1 LNHKHLFKRHPSLAR
16 ISIWTVV
23 HHDFLAA
30 QIRIYVWAASA
41 TVLFLS
47 ITGLIPLQLALHLL
61 LFGGLGVLILIGSL
75 INWRRSILLG
85 IQDDD
90 LRLEA
95 HAAML
100 SLIHSRPHS
109 VENQSG
115 LLVKPHQTLTGPL
128 SLHRFREGRRTEPGR
143 PPP

>member
-1 LNHKHLFKRHPSLAR
+1 MNRKRPFKRHSPLAR
-16 ISIWTVV
+16 ISIWTIT

-30 QIRIYVWAASA
+30 QIRIYVWCASA

-47 ITGLIPLQLALHLL
+47 ITGLISLQLALHLL
-61 LFGGLGVLILIGSL
+61 LFCGLGILILLWSL

-90 LRLEA
+90 LKLEA

-100 SLIHSRPHS
+100 SLIHARPHS
-109 VENQSG
+109 VE
-115 LLVKPHQTLTGPL
+115 P
-128 SLHRFREGRRTEPGR
+128 R
-143 PPP
+143 

>member
-1 LNHKHLFKRHPSLAR
+1 MNPKHPFKYPSSLAR
-16 ISIWTVV
+16 MSIWTIV

-30 QIRIYVWAASA
+30 TIRIYVWAASA

-61 LFGGLGVLILIGSL
+61 LFCGLGMLILLWSL

-85 IQDDD
+85 IQDAD
-90 LRLEA
+90 LKLEA

-100 SLIHSRPHS
+100 SLIHARPHS
-109 VENQSG
+109 VE
-115 LLVKPHQTLTGPL
+115 P
-128 SLHRFREGRRTEPGR
+128 R
-143 PPP
+143 

>member
-1 LNHKHLFKRHPSLAR
+1 MNPKHPFKHHSSLAR

-30 QIRIYVWAASA
+30 RIRIYVWAASA

-61 LFGGLGVLILIGSL
+61 LFCGLGILILIGSL

-109 VENQSG
+109 VKKKKQ
-115 LLVKPHQTLTGPL
+115 LPRK
-128 SLHRFREGRRTEPGR
+128 SLGKKSHS
-143 PPP
+143 